1 MNFKTTLTKA
11 GETFT
16 HLGTAIYDGE
26 GNFSIQLEGSESP
39 FWFGETTQTDKEKEI
54 NFHMGYVFFG
64 DYYDNTLNGY
74 GGLSRESYMGKK
86 ILGQKEHIELFNQ
99 KFGNPIWET
108 EVIS

>member
-39 FWFGETTQTDKEKEI
+39 FWFGETTQNNKIEEI
-54 NFHMGYVFFG
+54 NFHLGYVFFG
-64 DYYDNTLNGY
+64 DLFNETTIGTFGSNKPG
-74 GGLSRESYMGKK
+74 YMGRK
-86 ILGQKEHIELFNQ
+86 IKGQMDYVKEFNE
-99 KFGNPIWET
+99 KFGNPKWET